1 MPRQQEESG
10 RTSRHPASDSL
21 QQNEALRDRA
31 VSGFHTFG
39 FVGACHR
46 LQSGSPKS
54 TIKIVASRHLE
65 QVLAHAENQL
75 AATGARRPTEVLPL
89 YKKFLKVEEHRL
101 RLKHQAGHGGREI
114 CAHRADLVDVLL
126 RYVFGAAFTATRP
139 EEASGAPLALI
150 ALGGYGRGEL
160 NPFSDIDVMLL
171 HRQGAKKISPHL
183 EEMVEQVLYLLWDSG
198 FKVGHSTRSI
208 KEAITQANRDMLT
221 KTAMLESR
229 FLAGDAELAREFRE
243 QFRSKCVEGHERE
256 YVEMRMQDQVVRHKK
271 FGDSVYL
278 QEPHVKSGCGGLRD
292 YQNLLWMT
300 YFKEGSLSTNQL
312 VGKDWLS
319 ETDQR
324 RIERAY
330 DFLLR
335 LRTDLHYA
343 TGRATDILH
352 LNLQEQIA
360 KRLNYSFGNGQLR
373 SETLMRDY
381 FEHTRNIFR
390 VTERISAQ
398 FGSGHVTSRTRSLFS
413 FLPLIRPDKTPIGE
427 SFFIRNKQLHPDRRD
442 LFQKDPEQ
450 MMRAFQL
457 IQEYVLDLSPEAADL
472 VSRSLEQVTR
482 TYQYARGPREIF
494 TAILSRKGEVGR
506 VLRAMHRVDFLGR
519 YIPEFGQLTCLVQH
533 EFLHRYT
540 ADEHTLVCID
550 KLDAIVKTDDSK
562 LIAYRKIFEHLDDP
576 FVLYLALLLHDTGK
590 AVGAW
595 PHSEASAL
603 FAQRVATRLQL
614 SPEQRKSLILLV
626 DHHLTLS
633 KIAQQ
638 RNLDDPATVA
648 ELAKIVKHQKNLDA
662 LMLLTLADG
671 QGTSAEAWSDWKE
684 SLVWELFHETSRY
697 LADQKSY
704 YEQTKIERES
714 LQVSVAEA
722 LPPDYAD
729 EIEAHFDFMPDNYF
743 RGCDVPEIVEHLK
756 LLRSFFENV
765 LSRGEQPLAPAVK
778 WKAFTEHGHSLVSFW
793 TWDHEQLL
801 AKIAGSFSVVPI
813 NILSADVFPR
823 GDNVVLSVFRVCNTK
838 AHAVTDSRE
847 FELVEQTLGRALAD
861 ENFDFLP
868 LIEKAKRQSRLP
880 LAPGIEFPTHIGVD
894 NKTHPMYTLIEI
906 QAPDRLGLLYDILAS
921 LDRESVLIA
930 LSRINTQDGA
940 AIDTLYVVDRSTHTK
955 IIDSDRITA
964 IQRHLQRAILG
975 GGAAKSK

>member
-1 MPRQQEESG
+1 
-10 RTSRHPASDSL
+10 
-21 QQNEALRDRA
+21 
-31 VSGFHTFG
+31 
-39 FVGACHR
+39 
-46 LQSGSPKS
+46 
-54 TIKIVASRHLE
+54 VASRHLE

-360 KRLNYSFGNGQLR
+360 KRLNYSIGNGQLR

-684 SLVWELFHETSRY
+684 SLVWELFHQTSRY

-847 FELVEQTLGRALAD
+847 FELVEQTLGHALAD

-868 LIEKAKRQSRLP
+868 LIEKAKRQSRLR

>member
-1 MPRQQEESG
+1 LDLSAHVAVCKAAFQNRQS
-10 RTSRHPASDSL
+10 
-21 QQNEALRDRA
+21 
-31 VSGFHTFG
+31 
-39 FVGACHR
+39 
-46 LQSGSPKS
+46 
-54 TIKIVASRHLE
+54 KIVASRHLE

-75 AATGARRPTEVLPL
+75 AATGAIRPTEVLPL

-101 RLKHQAGHGGREI
+101 RLKHQAGDGGREI
-114 CAHRADLVDVLL
+114 CARRSELVDVLL
-126 RYVFGAAFTATRP
+126 QYVFGAAVTAT
-139 EEASGAPLALI
+139 SGEKTPGIPLTLI

-171 HRQGAKKISPHL
+171 HRQGARKISPHL

-208 KEAITQANRDMLT
+208 KEAITQANGDMLT

-256 YVEMRMQDQVVRHKK
+256 YVEMRMRDQVARHKK

-300 YFKEGSLSTNQL
+300 YFKEGSLSTTQL

-324 RIERAY
+324 RIETAY

-352 LNLQEQIA
+352 LNIQDQIA
-360 KRLNYSFGNGQLR
+360 KRLNYSPRNGQLR
-373 SETLMRDY
+373 SEALMRDY
-381 FEHTRNIFR
+381 YERTRNIFR
-390 VTERISAQ
+390 VTERITAQ
-398 FGSGHVTSRTRSLFS
+398 FVSGRVTSRTRSLFS

-427 SFFIRNKQLHPDRRD
+427 SFFIRSKQLHPARRD
-442 LFQKDPEQ
+442 LFRKDPEQ

-457 IQEYVLDLSPEAADL
+457 TQEYTLDLSPEVADL
-472 VSRSLEQVTR
+472 LSRSLGQVTR

-494 TAILSRKGEVGR
+494 KAILSRKGEVGR

-550 KLDAIVKTDDSK
+550 KLDALTQTDDPK
-562 LIAYRKIFEHLDDP
+562 LIAYRKIFEQLEDP

-590 AVGAW
+590 AIGAR

-603 FAQRVATRLQL
+603 FAQRVAARLQL
-614 SPEQRKSLILLV
+614 SSEQRKSLILLV

-648 ELAKIVKHQKNLDA
+648 ELAKIVKHQKHLNA

-714 LQVSVAEA
+714 LQVSVAEN
-722 LPPDYAD
+722 LSPDYAD

-743 RGCDVPEIVEHLK
+743 RACDVPEIVEHLK
-756 LLRSFFENV
+756 LFRSFLESV
-765 LSRGEQPLAPAVK
+765 SSRGEQPLAPTIK
-778 WKAFTEHGHSLVSFW
+778 WKAFTEQSHSLVSFW
-793 TWDHEQLL
+793 TWERGQLL

-823 GDNVVLSVFRVCNTK
+823 GDNVVLGVFRVCNTK
-838 AHAVTDSRE
+838 AHAVTDPRE
-847 FELVEQTLGRALAD
+847 FELVEQTLRRALED

-868 LIEKAKRQSRLP
+868 LIERAKRQSRHG
-880 LAPGIEFPTHIGVD
+880 LASGIEFPTRIAID
-894 NKTHPMYTLIEI
+894 NKTHPIYTLIEI
-906 QAPDRLGLLYDILAS
+906 QAPDRLGLLYDILAW
-921 LDRESVLIA
+921 LDRESVSIA

-940 AIDTLYVVDRSTHTK
+940 AIDTLYVVDRSTHAK
-955 IIDSDRITA
+955 ITDSQRITA
-964 IQRHLQRAILG
+964 IQQHLQSAILG
-975 GGAAKSK
+975 AGAAKSK

>member
-1 MPRQQEESG
+1 MRM
-10 RTSRHPASDSL
+10 
-21 QQNEALRDRA
+21 
-31 VSGFHTFG
+31 
-39 FVGACHR
+39 
-46 LQSGSPKS
+46 
-54 TIKIVASRHLE
+54 SRHLE
-65 QVLAHAENQL
+65 QVLAHAENRL
-75 AATGARRPTEVLPL
+75 ANTGSRRPTEVLPL

-101 RLKHQAGHGGREI
+101 RLKHQAGGGGRENG
-114 CAHRADLVDVLL
+114 RAEV
-126 RYVFGAAFTATRP
+126 R
-139 EEASGAPLALI
+139 LALI

-171 HRQGAKKISPHL
+171 HRQRDEISPHL
-183 EEMVEQVLYLLWDSG
+183 EEMVNQVLYLLWDSG

-208 KEAITQANRDMLT
+208 KEAIAQANRDMRT

-229 FLAGDAELAREFRE
+229 FLAGDRELAREFRE
-243 QFRSKCVEGHERE
+243 QFRSKCVERHERE
-256 YVEMRMQDQVVRHKK
+256 YVEMRMQDQVARHKK

-319 ETDQR
+319 ESDQR
-324 RIERAY
+324 QIERAY

-335 LRTDLHYA
+335 LRTDLHYM
-343 TGRATDILH
+343 TGRATDTLH
-352 LNLQEQIA
+352 MNLQEPIA
-360 KRLNYSFGNGQLR
+360 ERLNYSPRNGQLR
-373 SETLMRDY
+373 SETLMREY

-390 VTERISAQ
+390 VTERITEQ
-398 FGSGHVTSRTRSLFS
+398 FVSGHVTSRTRSLFS
-413 FLPLIRPDKTPIGE
+413 FLPLIRPHKTPIGD
-427 SFFIRNKQLHPDRRD
+427 SFFVRNHQLHPARRD
-442 LFQKDPEQ
+442 LFRKDPEQ

-457 IQEYVLDLSPEAADL
+457 AQQRALDPSPELADL
-472 VSRSLEQVTR
+472 LSRSLDQVTR
-482 TYQYARGPREIF
+482 TYQYARGPRDIF
-494 TAILSRKGEVGR
+494 KAILSRKGEVGR
-506 VLRAMHRVDFLGR
+506 VLRMMHRVDFLGR

-550 KLDAIVKTDDSK
+550 KLDALTQTNDPK
-562 LIAYRKIFEHLDDP
+562 LVPYRKIFEKLEDP
-576 FVLYLALLLHDTGK
+576 FVLYLALLLHDSGK
-590 AVGAW
+590 AVGAR

-614 SPEQRKSLILLV
+614 SSEQRKSLILLV

-648 ELAKIVKHQKNLDA
+648 ELAKIVKHQNNLDA

-684 SLVWELFHETSRY
+684 SLVWELFRETSRY
-697 LADQKSY
+697 LADQKAY
-704 YEQTKIERES
+704 YEQTKIVRES
-714 LQVSVAEA
+714 LQVSVAAA
-722 LPPDYAD
+722 LPFDYAD
-729 EIEAHFDFMPDNYF
+729 EIEGHFDFMPDNYF

-765 LSRGEQPLAPAVK
+765 SSQGEQPLAPTIK
-778 WKAFTEHGHSLVSFW
+778 WKAFTEQSHSLVSFW

-838 AHAVTDSRE
+838 AHAVTDPRE
-847 FELVEQTLGRALAD
+847 FELVEQTLRRALED

-868 LIEKAKRQSRLP
+868 LIERAKRQSGLRIS
-880 LAPGIEFPTHIGVD
+880 PGIEFPTYIAMD

-921 LDRESVLIA
+921 LDCENVSIA
-930 LSRINTQDGA
+930 LSRINTQAGA
-940 AIDTLYVVDRSTHTK
+940 AMDTLYVVDRFTRTK
-955 IIDSDRITA
+955 ITDSRRITA
-964 IQRHLQRAILG
+964 IQKHLQKTILG
-975 GGAAKSK
+975 GGAANSK

>member
-1 MPRQQEESG
+1 MK
-10 RTSRHPASDSL
+10 TSRH
-21 QQNEALRDRA
+21 Q
-31 VSGFHTFG
+31 
-39 FVGACHR
+39 
-46 LQSGSPKS
+46 
-54 TIKIVASRHLE
+54 E
-65 QVLAHAENQL
+65 QVLAHAASRL
-75 AATGARRPTEVLPL
+75 AATGTRRPTEVLPL

-101 RLKHQAGHGGREI
+101 RLKHQAGGGGREV
-114 CAHRADLVDVLL
+114 CARRAELVDILL
-126 RYVFGAAFTATRP
+126 QYVFSAAAAAAR
-139 EEASGAPLALI
+139 ENGRAEVRLALI

-171 HRQGAKKISPHL
+171 HRQRDEISPHL
-183 EEMVEQVLYLLWDSG
+183 EEMVNQVLYLLWDSG

-208 KEAITQANRDMLT
+208 KEAIAQANSDMHT

-229 FLAGDAELAREFRE
+229 FLAGDRELAGEFRE

-256 YVEMRMQDQVVRHKK
+256 YVELRMQDQVARHKK

-278 QEPHVKSGCGGLRD
+278 QEPNLKSGCGGLRD
-292 YQNLLWMT
+292 YQNLLWIT

-319 ETDQR
+319 ESDQR

-335 LRTDLHYA
+335 VRTDLHYA

-352 LNLQEQIA
+352 INLQEQIA
-360 KRLNYSFGNGQLR
+360 KRLHCSPRNGQLR
-373 SETLMRDY
+373 SDALMRDY
-381 FEHTRNIFR
+381 YEHTRDIFR
-390 VTERISAQ
+390 VTERITEQ
-398 FGSGHVTSRTRSLFS
+398 FVSGYVTNKTRSLFS
-413 FLPLIRPDKTPIGE
+413 FLPLIGADKTPIGD
-427 SFFIRNKQLHPDRRD
+427 FFFVRNQQLHPAQREVFRNE
-442 LFQKDPEQ
+442 PEQ

-457 IQEYVLDLSPEAADL
+457 AQERDLDLSPELADL
-472 VSRSLEQVTR
+472 LTRSLRNVNR
-482 TYQYARGPREIF
+482 TYQYARGSRAIF
-494 TAILSRKGEVGR
+494 RSILSQTGKVGR
-506 VLRAMHRVDFLGR
+506 ILRMMHRVDFLGR
-519 YIPEFGQLTCLVQH
+519 YVPEFGQLTCLVQH

-550 KLDAIVKTDDSK
+550 KLDALTQTDDSK
-562 LIAYRKIFEHLDDP
+562 LIAYRKIFEQLDDP

-633 KIAQQ
+633 RIAQQ

-714 LQVSVAEA
+714 LQVSVAGA
-722 LPPDYAD
+722 LPSDYAD

-765 LSRGEQPLAPAVK
+765 SSRGEHPLAPAIK
-778 WKAFTEHGHSLVSFW
+778 WKAFTEHGYSLVSFW

-847 FELVEQTLGRALAD
+847 FELVEQTLGRALED

-868 LIEKAKRQSRLP
+868 LIEKAKRQSRLR

-955 IIDSDRITA
+955 IIDSDRITT

-975 GGAAKSK
+975 GGAAKSM